1 MRLVICDHHRVFA
14 DTLGMVLKKKGHQVV
29 ACSSTPDDG
38 ASAVRIHEPH
48 LFITELEFP
57 HGSSVTAVA
66 AARDSSPRTRIVVL
80 SGSKDNA
87 AGLVAQQAG
96 AHAFLSKRRPL
107 KEILAK
113 LDDVVHG
120 KGSVFDGGPNGNG
133 YRQEPDTRR
142 DPLRY
147 LTVREREV
155 LERLVQGQ
163 DTSSLAREMGVTY
176 STARTHIQNL
186 LCKLGVHSKLEAVAL
201 AITLL
206 PAPSPW
212 SERSPLS
219 KVV

>member
-14 DTLGMVLKKKGHQVV
+14 DTLGVVLRKRGHQVL
-29 ACSSTPDDG
+29 ACTSTPSDG
-38 ASAVRIHEPH
+38 AAAVRMHEPH

-57 HGSSVTAVA
+57 QGTGVTAIVT
-66 AARDSSPRTRIVVL
+66 AREASPRTRIVVL
-80 SGSKDNA
+80 SGSKDTA
-87 AGLVAQQAG
+87 ASLVAQQAG

-107 KEILAK
+107 EEILAK
-113 LDDVVHG
+113 IDDVVHES
-120 KGSVFDGGPNGNG
+120 GSIFDGAQNG
-133 YRQEPDTRR
+133 YGYGEPPDACR
-142 DPLRY
+142 DPLRF

-206 PAPSPW
+206 PAPPPW
-212 SERSPLS
+212 SERAPLS

>member
-14 DTLGMVLKKKGHQVV
+14 DTLGMVLKKKGHQVL
-29 ACSSTPDDG
+29 ACSSTPADG
-38 ASAVRIHEPH
+38 AAALRMHEPH

-57 HGSSVTAVA
+57 QGNGVTAIE
-66 AARDSSPRTRIVVL
+66 AAREASPRTRVVVL
-80 SGSKDNA
+80 SGSKDRA

-107 KEILAK
+107 EEILSK
-113 LDDVVHG
+113 IYDVVHG
-120 KGSVFDGGPNGNG
+120 HGSIFDGAPNGNG
-133 YRQEPDTRR
+133 YGEQPDARK

-147 LTVREREV
+147 LTAREREV

-212 SERSPLS
+212 SERAPLS
-219 KVV
+219 RV